1 MSMKNGLYLVIITF
15 LLVACGQ
22 SKEKKAEALIKKDL
36 RTILHKPE
44 TYRAIETNVDSAFS
58 PYDNPELFKE
68 LEKLGKLQAQ
78 HLGLE
83 IQVGMAQNTM
93 GLWGGVN
100 STFGRNRYK
109 GAKKQLDSASDELDK
124 IEEKYINQLNK
135 VTKLLLSDRE
145 FIGYKVTHNYR
156 ADDNAGKVFIGNTIF
171 YFDREFREIIYSID
185 LEEYKAKQEIIANIL
200 EKIEE
205 AE

>member
-1 MSMKNGLYLVIITF
+1 
-15 LLVACGQ
+15 
-22 SKEKKAEALIKKDL
+22 
-36 RTILHKPE
+36 
-44 TYRAIETNVDSAFS
+44 
-58 PYDNPELFKE
+58 
-68 LEKLGKLQAQ
+68 
-78 HLGLE
+78 
-83 IQVGMAQNTM
+83 M

-135 VTKLLLSDRE
+135 VTKLLLSNRE

-171 YFDREFREIIYSID
+171 YFDREFREIIYSIG